1 MKSRRGSCLA
11 PCVVS
16 ILLLVQTLTQEV
28 HKDWMCILAHSF
40 TVSSSWVHSIA
51 VRPVGRCVEKMQEK
65 RSERLREKGRVPL
78 SSEGNL

>member
-1 MKSRRGSCLA
+1 
-11 PCVVS
+11 
-16 ILLLVQTLTQEV
+16 
-28 HKDWMCILAHSF
+28 MCILAHSF